1 MEILY
6 SRCLFL
12 YKKLKENNDICKNV
26 NCYLFCKCAKRKQ
39 QATQA
44 IHTSQTVLLY
54 FRNRLDAIRTRQAQK
69 TKPHTFV
76 HERRARFPL
85 VTLYD
90 EQHKVFLSDV
100 LGSACWL
107 PLFVAHG
114 ISSLLKKV
122 WCHNLVVEC
131 IDCPWTKSK
140 LFVPVRACLNVCWAQ
155 MCYLWLLGLL
165 ETSVFFLILI
175 YCLQGINN
183 SVPQL
188 L

>member
-1 MEILY
+1 MP
-6 SRCLFL
+6 
-12 YKKLKENNDICKNV
+12 NV
-26 NCYLFCKCAKRKQ
+26 DSKQPKQFTLDKPFCYISATDLMPAGHGKHKRQ
-39 QATQA
+39 
-44 IHTSQTVLLY
+44 
-54 FRNRLDAIRTRQAQK
+54 
-69 TKPHTFV
+69 PHTFV

-90 EQHKVFLSDV
+90 EQHKKVFLSDV

-107 PLFVAHG
+107 PLFVALG